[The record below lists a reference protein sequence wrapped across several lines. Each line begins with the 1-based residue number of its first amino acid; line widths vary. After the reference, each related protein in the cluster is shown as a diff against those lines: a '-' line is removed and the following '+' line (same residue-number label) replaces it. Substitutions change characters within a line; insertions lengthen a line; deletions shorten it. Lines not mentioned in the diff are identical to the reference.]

1 MITIDELKAKLG
13 GMKTAVD
20 DLRDALSIEASEKR
34 LAELEHQM
42 TMPGFY
48 DDQARS
54 QKVISEM
61 GEVKNKLER
70 FGKLS
75 TQYEEA
81 ETLLLMIE
89 EENDP
94 SLAAEGEEAVNGV
107 EKSIDELQLMTML
120 NGEYDHNNAILT
132 FHAGTGGTEAQ
143 DWAEML
149 YRMYTRWAEAH
160 GYSVEVLD
168 VLDGD
173 EAGIKSASMMVK
185 GPNAYGMLK
194 SEHGV
199 HRLVRISPFDANARR
214 QTSFSSLEVMPEL
227 DNNIN
232 IEINPADI
240 EMQVYRSSGAA
251 ASRQSTSVCPAFS
264 SMRLMPLALM
274 RWMTFCSR
282 ASEMDSR
289 IKRSFISIFLQFA
302 AGGRLQVGK
311 DEAVQVA
318 VHDSLYVAALVA
330 GAVVLDQRVGHK
342 DVAAD
347 LVAPG
352 DLILHALDVVDLVL
366 VLLQSD
372 LVQLGLHHLHGVL
385 AVLQL
390 AALGL
395 AGRHDAGGL
404 VDQAD
409 GGGRLVDVLAACA
422 GGPALF
428 GADRTVRSGSGH
440 DLPRAGRTGAQ
451 RPGGK
456 ARRERQVQ
464 CPLPADQR
472 RP

>member
-1 MITIDELKAKLG
+1 MITIDELKTKLG

-54 QKVISEM
+54 QKIIGEM

-70 FGKLS
+70 FGKLA

-81 ETLLLMIE
+81 ETLLEMIE

-94 SLAAEGEEAVNGV
+94 ALAAEGEEAVNGV

-185 GPNAYGMLK
+185 GANAYGMLK
-194 SEHGV
+194 SENGV

-240 EMQVYRSSGAA
+240 EMQVYRSSGAGGQHINKTSSA
-251 ASRQSTSVCPAFS
+251 VRLIHKPSGIVVACQEERSQVQNREKCMQMLASKLYQIEQERIESAVTSE
-264 SMRLMPLALM
+264 R
-274 RWMTFCSR
+274 
-282 ASEMDSR
+282 
-289 IKRSFISIFLQFA
+289 RS
-302 AGGRLQVGK
+302 QVGTGMRNERIRTYNFPQGRVTDHRIGLTLYK
-311 DEAVQVA
+311 IDSIMDGALDELI
-318 VHDSLYVAALVA
+318 DALVTA
-330 GAVVLDQRVGHK
+330 DQAEK
-342 DVAAD
+342 
-347 LVAPG
+347 
-352 DLILHALDVVDLVL
+352 
-366 VLLQSD
+366 LQS
-372 LVQLGLHHLHGVL
+372 
-385 AVLQL
+385 
-390 AALGL
+390 
-395 AGRHDAGGL
+395 
-404 VDQAD
+404 
-409 GGGRLVDVLAACA
+409 
-422 GGPALF
+422 
-428 GADRTVRSGSGH
+428 SGE
-440 DLPRAGRTGAQ
+440 A
-451 RPGGK
+451 
-456 ARRERQVQ
+456 
-464 CPLPADQR
+464 
-472 RP
+472 